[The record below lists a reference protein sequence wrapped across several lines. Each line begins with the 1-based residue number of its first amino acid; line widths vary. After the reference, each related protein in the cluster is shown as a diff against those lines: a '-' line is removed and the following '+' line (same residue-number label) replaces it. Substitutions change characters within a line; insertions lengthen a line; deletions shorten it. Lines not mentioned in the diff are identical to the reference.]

1 MRYPK
6 EYDVIKVNGMIPDW
20 VDLDFANAYFGSP
33 DDYYVIDLTDEN
45 VTTQF
50 YRLIEIEVD

>member
-1 MRYPK
+1 MNYPK
-6 EYDVIKVNGMIPDW
+6 QYDLIKVNGTVPDW
-20 VDLDFANAYFGSP
+20 VDDFDNAYFGSP

-50 YRLIEIEVD
+50 YRLIEIKVD

>member
-1 MRYPK
+1 MKYPK
-6 EYDVIKVNGMIPDW
+6 QYDLISVNGMIPDW
-20 VDLDFANAYFGSP
+20 VDDYDNAYFGSP

-50 YRLIEIEVD
+50 YRLIEIKVD